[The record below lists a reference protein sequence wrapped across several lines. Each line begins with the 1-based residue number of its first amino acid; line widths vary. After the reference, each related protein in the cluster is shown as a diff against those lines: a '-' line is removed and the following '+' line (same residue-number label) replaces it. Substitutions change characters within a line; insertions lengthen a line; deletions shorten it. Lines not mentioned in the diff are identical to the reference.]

1 MSFQKSI
8 YKPTLYKRELC
19 NMLKV
24 PYRPHYKCYLKQ
36 KLGNLA
42 WRDRKKLKDYMHTY
56 MEQINGR
63 SQRYRNYY
71 LSQWDFQ
78 YYLRNFIE
86 LNPVEVAEKAI
97 NIELNYS
104 EDQIYYKMKEELSI
118 DMEI

>member
-1 MSFQKSI
+1 
-8 YKPTLYKRELC
+8 
-19 NMLKV
+19 
-24 PYRPHYKCYLKQ
+24 
-36 KLGNLA
+36 
-42 WRDRKKLKDYMHTY
+42 
-56 MEQINGR
+56 
-63 SQRYRNYY
+63 

>member
-1 MSFQKSI
+1 MLFETEIREFSMERQK
-8 YKPTLYKRELC
+8 E
-19 NMLKV
+19 V
-24 PYRPHYKCYLKQ
+24 E
-36 KLGNLA
+36 G
-42 WRDRKKLKDYMHTY
+42 
-56 MEQINGR
+56 INGR